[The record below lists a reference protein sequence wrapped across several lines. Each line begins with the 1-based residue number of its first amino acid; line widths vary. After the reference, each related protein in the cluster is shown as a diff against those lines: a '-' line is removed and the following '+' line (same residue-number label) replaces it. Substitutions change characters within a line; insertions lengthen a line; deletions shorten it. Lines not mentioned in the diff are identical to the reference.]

1 MGAVGSRFIERAS
14 WLLQLP
20 LETPTI
26 RYEDEASGC
35 TLWLKLDYLLPSGC
49 TKDRMA
55 TNIVAHAIASGEV
68 SPSTVV
74 VEASSG
80 STSIALSMVCATVGV
95 QFRAYMPKT
104 VSGERVLMIRRLGG
118 DVVLTPAEQGM
129 DGAIAALLGD
139 SGTQADVYAARQF
152 ENPRNVFAH
161 RHSTGPELIQQV
173 GGRLDGFVAGVGT
186 GGTLMG
192 VAHALRDHGYDTHRR
207 SGDADRDVHRAGRP
221 GGRRRDTGR
230 RRRHEP
236 APRPR
241 GRRTR
246 RSGAGAGDRRH
257 SPPRASSVVAA
268 WASARRAGSTS
279 PPHGGSPP
287 ASARGTTSAP
297 SCRTAWSG
305 TSRPRCS
312 TTWRR
317 SSRRARRPDAGP
329 ACLLVE
335 ERRVELTLGQDL
347 DEVLDAEHLSQDA
360 IGEHLGSIGYC
371 ERCAA
376 VARILW
382 PTKSETS
389 MHVLTLGVDLV
400 PRGQRSGEPGLRLV
414 PAPVEGVGST
424 RGTSGS

>member
-1 MGAVGSRFIERAS
+1 MGAVGSRFVERAS

-20 LETPTI
+20 LETPTV

-118 DVVLTPAEQGM
+118 EVVLTPAEQGM

-139 SGTQADVYAARQF
+139 SGTQADVFAARQF

-192 VAHALRDHGYDTHRR
+192 VAHALRDHGYDTAIARAMPTATLTAQ
-207 SGDADRDVHRAGRP
+207 GDPEVVGGIP
-221 GGRRRDTGR
+221 GVVDGMSRLMDPEAVGLDDPVLVPESEALATAREFGRRGLGIGPSSGLNIAAAR
-230 RRRHEP
+230 RL
-236 APRPR
+236 A
-241 GRRTR
+241 TR
-246 RSGAGAGDRRH
+246 LGPGHHVGTVLPDRMERYFSTALFH
-257 SPPRASSVVAA
+257 DVAA
-268 WASARRAGSTS
+268 
-279 PPHGGSPP
+279 
-287 ASARGTTSAP
+287 
-297 SCRTAWSG
+297 
-305 TSRPRCS
+305 
-312 TTWRR
+312 
-317 SSRRARRPDAGP
+317 
-329 ACLLVE
+329 
-335 ERRVELTLGQDL
+335 EL
-347 DEVLDAEHLSQDA
+347 
-360 IGEHLGSIGYC
+360 
-371 ERCAA
+371 
-376 VARILW
+376 
-382 PTKSETS
+382 
-389 MHVLTLGVDLV
+389 
-400 PRGQRSGEPGLRLV
+400 
-414 PAPVEGVGST
+414 
-424 RGTSGS
+424 